1 MNNQIYDNEVIKKES
16 NNKIFV
22 IIICLLIFILM
33 VIGVSMAT
41 FTYTKE
47 KDSVNTI
54 STGNVTLNYTEN
66 TNGIDITNAYPI
78 SDDVGRTLTLE
89 NQYFDFSINAS
100 IQGDVV
106 ADYEISAEKLETSTL
121 SNDEVKLYL
130 EKEVNNSYE
139 EVMAPKHF
147 TPLSESTDL
156 GTVAGTMLLDS
167 GSVDK
172 TSSINYR
179 LRMWVDANTI
189 VGELEKNFGVRVS
202 VKAKIDL
209 SK

>member
-54 STGNVTLNYTEN
+54 STGNVSLNYTEN
-66 TNGIDITNAYPI
+66 TNGIYITNAYPI

-89 NQYFDFSINAS
+89 NQYFQFSINVS

-139 EVMAPKHF
+139 EIMAPKHF

>member
-1 MNNQIYDNEVIKKES
+1 
-16 NNKIFV
+16 
-22 IIICLLIFILM
+22 M

-54 STGNVTLNYTEN
+54 STGNVSLNYTEN
-66 TNGIDITNAYPI
+66 TNGIYITNAYPI

-139 EVMAPKHF
+139 EIMAPKHF

>member
-54 STGNVTLNYTEN
+54 STGNVSLNYTEN
-66 TNGIDITNAYPI
+66 TNGIYITNAYPI

-139 EVMAPKHF
+139 EIMAPKHF

-167 GSVDK
+167 GSFDK
-172 TSSINYR
+172 SSNVKYR
-179 LRMWVDANTI
+179 LRMWIDENTV
-189 VGELEKNFGVRVS
+189 VGDLQKTFGVTVS
-202 VKAKIDL
+202 VKAKVDL
-209 SK
+209 DD

>member
-54 STGNVTLNYTEN
+54 STGNVSLNYTEN
-66 TNGIDITNAYPI
+66 TNGIYITNAYPI

>member
-54 STGNVTLNYTEN
+54 STGNVSLNYTEN

>member
-54 STGNVTLNYTEN
+54 STGNVSLNYTEN
-66 TNGIDITNAYPI
+66 TNGIYITNAYPI

-139 EVMAPKHF
+139 EIMAPKHF